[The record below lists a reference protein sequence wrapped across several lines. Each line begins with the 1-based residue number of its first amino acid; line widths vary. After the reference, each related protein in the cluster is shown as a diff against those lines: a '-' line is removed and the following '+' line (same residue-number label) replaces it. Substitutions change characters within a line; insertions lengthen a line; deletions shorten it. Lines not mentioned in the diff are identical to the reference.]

1 MVLLGGFFKQEMSNH
16 PSFTP
21 LVREHLLTGH
31 DKHSPALQQYDRRI
45 GIVRGRQGLD
55 DCCFM

>member
-21 LVREHLLTGH
+21 LVREHL
-31 DKHSPALQQYDRRI
+31 
-45 GIVRGRQGLD
+45 
-55 DCCFM
+55 